1 MTPQAL
7 TAVLQRTAFPAL
19 AMASALFFNRYTAF
33 LLGYTLYT
41 ALISLLGGLGG
52 VVAMTKHPALVL
64 IPVDNESGLMLNK
77 EYWELTLVFYLYCY
91 GNLILRPSRL
101 RPWLAALPLF
111 LAYLGQDLYFIAYA
125 NVFRFAEL
133 AEVPELLKVL
143 SVPVLVLLAALV
155 ALPLGYYLWSI
166 NYRRSLLLI
175 GGALPVALLI
185 AAVEYVPLHYTQIYD
200 RIGQPIE
207 IWSDT
212 VSAQNN
218 GRMMM
223 LLYREAER
231 RIAVEKTEAF
241 RNRSDYDAKAAQLA
255 AWVGEHGNQRNVH
268 LVVLESF
275 VDASLLKN
283 ANFSKDP
290 LHPSFRKLFGKNL
303 GFSLSPVFGGKT
315 SQAEFEVLCGVPAFG
330 ELTGVEF
337 NSFSGAAANCLPG
350 TLEQAGYQSQASNA
364 HNPSFFNTPNAYK
377 GIGFSKM
384 YFPSEYVSEA
394 ETYLHKGDTSGE
406 MGYMWD
412 GEFFQQNLDFIAKQL
427 KDPQHKPLFN
437 YLLSIYG
444 HIPHLINKEKRPL
457 VVQMRST
464 FKDQFLEW
472 AANQMYYRTQAVA
485 DYVTKLMELDPNALI
500 ILVSDHLPPGQY
512 GHTSYQKL
520 RYIDGA
526 ENSVHMNRI
535 MIIEAGKV
543 KKLATVH
550 HYDIP
555 AIIMNSVTNGAY
567 CKEHSC
573 GFAQNRL
580 LDDRSSRRDDY
591 MRVMAHASE

>member
-1 MTPQAL
+1 MTPQAT
-7 TAVLQRTAFPAL
+7 TAALQRTASPAL
-19 AMASALFFNRYTAF
+19 ALASALFFNRYTAF
-33 LLGYTLYT
+33 LLGYYLYT
-41 ALISLLGGLGG
+41 AIISLVGGLGG

-64 IPVDNESGLMLNK
+64 IPVDSESGLMLNK

-91 GNLILRPSRL
+91 GNLILRPSKW

-155 ALPLGYYLWSI
+155 ALPLGLYLWSI
-166 NYRRSLLLI
+166 NYRRYLVLI
-175 GGALPVALLI
+175 AGAMPVALLI
-185 AAVEYVPLHYTQIYD
+185 AAVEYMPLHYTQIYD
-200 RIGQPIE
+200 RVGQPIE

-241 RNRSDYDAKAAQLA
+241 RNRSDYDGQAAQLA
-255 AWVGEHGNQRNVH
+255 AWIGEHGNQRNVH

-412 GEFFQQNLDFIAKQL
+412 GEFFQQNLAFIAKQL
-427 KDPQHKPLFN
+427 QDPQHKPVFN

-485 DYVTKLMELDPNALI
+485 EYVTKLMELDPNSLI

-555 AIIMNSVTNGAY
+555 AIIMNSLSSGAY

-580 LDDRSSRRDDY
+580 LDDRSSRHDDY